1 MPGHFAIL
9 LPRDASLLS
18 PYGRTPIIRAP
29 MKPNAAK
36 IIKALIGLASPM
48 HILLFRATAKI

>member
-1 MPGHFAIL
+1 
-9 LPRDASLLS
+9 
-18 PYGRTPIIRAP
+18 

-36 IIKALIGLASPM
+36 IIKALIGFASPM